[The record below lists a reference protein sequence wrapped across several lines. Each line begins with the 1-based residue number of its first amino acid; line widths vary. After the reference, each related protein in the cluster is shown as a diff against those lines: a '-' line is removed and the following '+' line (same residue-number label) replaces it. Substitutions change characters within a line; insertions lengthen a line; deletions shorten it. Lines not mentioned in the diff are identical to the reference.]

1 MIHHMHSE
9 SWFVSRRALVISILI
24 VLVSGALAASIEG
37 QRQTLYRAIIAAYI
51 VSAVQWV
58 IDLTPRL
65 LQRLRPVVLI
75 PDDDFD
81 RRAQRVIGERLN
93 PWLKLF
99 APLFA
104 VLWLLRVVLQAINRA
119 NGQQGPFTELLMPII
134 EVVFSVVAVWRMVR
148 LAQLSSQPLDI
159 NLFDARAVYPFGDLS
174 FAYAAVIS
182 VRMVLQLLLIGEVQ
196 GGGMVAVFSLAS
208 VASFLALI
216 LPIWSVHVQML
227 QAKIKLLHRL
237 DAELHQLTRPIFA
250 DTSRNVKLAE
260 YAAQVQAI
268 GSMRDRIAARWTWPV
283 PDSVTAVQAIAISG
297 APTLLT
303 VAKTYLGPLLGLS

>member
-1 MIHHMHSE
+1 MHTE
-9 SWFVSRRALVISILI
+9 SWFASRRALVISILVI
-24 VLVSGALAASIEG
+24 LVSGALAAWIEG
-37 QRQTLYRAIIAAYI
+37 QRQTFYRAIIAAYI

-75 PDDDFD
+75 PDDDFET
-81 RRAQRVIGERLN
+81 RAQRVIGERLN

-196 GGGMVAVFSLAS
+196 GGGMLAVFSLAS

-250 DTSRNVKLAE
+250 DLNPNPTRNVKLAE

-268 GSMRDRIAARWTWPV
+268 GSMRDRIATRWTWPV